1 MSKMIIKFDTPED
14 IQQFVNIVENYPY
27 EMDLVRGKFIV
38 DAKSLLGIM
47 NLGVNNKITLNVY
60 SEICD
65 ELKTE
70 ISQYIAA

>member
-47 NLGVNNKITLNVY
+47 NLGVNNEITLNVY